1 MLREKYGDE
10 MDEEDDDEME
20 EEDLRSYELPEGLV
34 ERVKKMEDVSKQV
47 DAMLKLL
54 NQGIDRYT
62 QLQYDIELLRHY
74 MDSKQWMEDFE
85 ADEAGKLPKDMPR
98 GVLSEDGLFN
108 LLNRVEDVEDRFL
121 DIVREFALEGE
132 EE

>member
-1 MLREKYGDE
+1 MFCAHFVVFLHQIIHAMKNNNEQIERIQAMEERFDQLSQAAERLSTALKQYEEMQEAVTILGEYYGSDE
-10 MDEEDDDEME
+10 WKKDFADDEKGLLPA
-20 EEDLRSYELPEGLV
+20 DL
-34 ERVKKMEDVSKQV
+34 K
-47 DAMLKLL
+47 
-54 NQGIDRYT
+54 
-62 QLQYDIELLRHY
+62 H
-74 MDSKQWMEDFE
+74 
-85 ADEAGKLPKDMPR
+85 